1 MPYLVLK
8 EAVMRKAFLLVLVLQ
23 YGLLSAQNWVLLNPD
38 YKYNYSD
45 DGTDTISNQIFVTH
59 IDTLGVDSFRYE
71 MNRIAVV
78 CDTCPA
84 SLGGPC
90 DGCFVR
96 VDQPQFLGYDC
107 TRSGSN
113 WHFNGPDTLLINN
126 SGSIGST
133 WVFDASTGITAS
145 VDAEWSATLFNVTDT
160 LRRILLSNG
169 DTLLLSRSYG
179 ILRFENGGEH
189 YDLLGVEGAN
199 VGRLFPDPLA
209 YFDYQPGDQLT
220 YHVSSI
226 WLADPPGWF
235 TFPFQVSRYWQVVIN
250 GRTETADT
258 IDYTTSVALTNYN
271 SPYPGLMDEQPNW
284 PMPLTHWSFNR
295 TDVHSQHP
303 ILSAYPGQVMDTSIC
318 WPEGPPNGTRYL
330 AHYGI
335 AADGHARMFSQAL
348 GQSFGVPNSGFDASQ
363 EVAPGVFPFATQ
375 IAINVWYEEGVGIR
389 NVQFRTPYPFDV
401 RVELVGAIIGGDT
414 IIPPPVINW
423 TTSITESSISMFSVF
438 PNPTADQITVIGSGR
453 KHHSYPEHRR
463 PLDTKYQAGLE
474 E

>member
-199 VGRLFPDPLA
+199 VGRLF
-209 YFDYQPGDQLT
+209 
-220 YHVSSI
+220 
-226 WLADPPGWF
+226 
-235 TFPFQVSRYWQVVIN
+235 
-250 GRTETADT
+250 
-258 IDYTTSVALTNYN
+258 
-271 SPYPGLMDEQPNW
+271 
-284 PMPLTHWSFNR
+284 
-295 TDVHSQHP
+295 
-303 ILSAYPGQVMDTSIC
+303 
-318 WPEGPPNGTRYL
+318 
-330 AHYGI
+330 
-335 AADGHARMFSQAL
+335 
-348 GQSFGVPNSGFDASQ
+348 
-363 EVAPGVFPFATQ
+363 
-375 IAINVWYEEGVGIR
+375 
-389 NVQFRTPYPFDV
+389 
-401 RVELVGAIIGGDT
+401 
-414 IIPPPVINW
+414 
-423 TTSITESSISMFSVF
+423 
-438 PNPTADQITVIGSGR
+438 
-453 KHHSYPEHRR
+453 
-463 PLDTKYQAGLE
+463 
-474 E
+474 